1 MSVLD
6 VFSMAGKSG
15 FITGAARGIGKK
27 LADAFLDAG
36 ANVAIADIDIDEA
49 QKTADNFSKKYN
61 KDVPALRCDVTDAKD
76 AERMVQKVVDA
87 FGPICFAVNNAG
99 IFTPENAM
107 EIEPEQ
113 FKKVIDVNLNGVFF
127 TAQAAARMMKKSKIK
142 GSIIST
148 ASMSGHIVN
157 RPQTIANYCAAKAGV
172 IMLTKCLAVE
182 WADLGI
188 RVNSVSPGYM
198 KTELIACMDDMIKIW
213 EPMIPMGRMG
223 VPDDL
228 VGIYLY
234 LASDASKYATG
245 ADYVVD
251 GGYICP

>member
-1 MSVLD
+1 MSVFEL
-6 VFSMAGKSG
+6 FSLKGKSG
-15 FITGAARGIGKK
+15 FITGAARGIGKR

-36 ANVAIADIDIDEA
+36 ADVAIVDIDILEA
-49 QKTADNFSKKYN
+49 QKTADAFSEKYGR
-61 KDVPALRCDVTDAKD
+61 KVMAVQCDVTDAED
-76 AERMVQKVVDA
+76 AQAMVQKVIDVY
-87 FGPICFAVNNAG
+87 GPICFAVNNAG
-99 IFTPENAM
+99 IFTPDSAM

-127 TAQAAARMMKKSKIK
+127 TAQAAARAMKAHNIA

-182 WADLGI
+182 WAELGI

-213 EPMIPMGRMG
+213 EPMIPVGRMG

-234 LASDASKYATG
+234 LASEASKYATG
-245 ADYVVD
+245 SDFVVD